1 MKSVGNEGLLQLKR
15 IKKLESR
22 VDQLGTLV
30 QSIYSQYDNQTKAF
44 AEDVHRLVSNLAA
57 SSK

>member
-1 MKSVGNEGLLQLKR
+1 MESVGNEGLLQLKR

-22 VDQLGTLV
+22 VDQLGALV
-30 QSIYSQYDNQTKAF
+30 QNVYSQYDNQTKIF

-57 SSK
+57 CRK